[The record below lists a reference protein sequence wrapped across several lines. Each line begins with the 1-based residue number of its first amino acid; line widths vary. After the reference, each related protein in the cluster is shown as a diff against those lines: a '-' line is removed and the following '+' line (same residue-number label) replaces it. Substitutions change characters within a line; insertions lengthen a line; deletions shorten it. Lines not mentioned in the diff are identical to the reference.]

1 MAEQAKQTVDT
12 SGDKERAKRRRSR
25 QRLGVM
31 VLVLTVIGI
40 FAVIFGGV
48 KGVQYL
54 LDNNKEKAEYEEI
67 LAPLVMLDPLPFNS
81 IETANQS
88 TLMQAAVWAC
98 VYNQDLSAI
107 ERDEMG
113 ALMLPAID
121 VERAAVKL
129 YGPDFPFVKETFSD
143 SGMEFL
149 YQEDKDVFIVPITS
163 QAGNYTPKVVKIK
176 GWRQKTVTVGYLS
189 PFNMEAGSLSPS
201 DVPVKY
207 VDYIFE
213 KGRDGYYLIAIQESD
228 MKPEVSSVSESSE
241 ASVPVAVEEDPESV
255 LAEQQQQQDQ
265 AGGEEGNAA

>member
-1 MAEQAKQTVDT
+1 MAEQAKQAVETT
-12 SGDKERAKRRRSR
+12 GDKDRAKRRRSR
-25 QRLGVM
+25 QRLGLAVM
-31 VLVLTVIGI
+31 VLTIVGV
-40 FAVIFGGV
+40 FAIIFGGV

-54 LDNNKEKAEYEEI
+54 LDNSKEKAEYEAV
-67 LAPLVMLDPLPFNS
+67 LAPLVMLDPLPFNN
-81 IETANQS
+81 IDNANKS

-107 ERDEMG
+107 ERDEIG

-129 YGPDFPFVKETFSD
+129 YGPDFPFARETFSD
-143 SGMEFL
+143 SGMEFV
-149 YQEDKDVFIVPITS
+149 YQEDKDVFVVPITS

-189 PFNMEAGSLSPS
+189 PFNIEAGSLAPS

-228 MKPEVSSVSESSE
+228 MKPEVSTASESSE

-255 LAEQQQQQDQ
+255 LADQQQQQDQ